1 MSSFL
6 LASIESF
13 VLQLVVSLINSSRFS
28 PAFFEKGD
36 LDMPIGY
43 QYSVVPFDALKE
55 CLPVSI
61 KVLID
66 RLNDTL
72 HEAMNGADYLCV

>member
-1 MSSFL
+1 
-6 LASIESF
+6 
-13 VLQLVVSLINSSRFS
+13 
-28 PAFFEKGD
+28 
-36 LDMPIGY
+36 MPIGY

-61 KVLID
+61 KVLLD

-72 HEAMNGADYLCV
+72 HEAMNGVDYLCV